1 MSEHDQPQHLA
12 DLDEGDAQLFHPG
25 LNVVARASIF
35 LVLLLVVV
43 LVLALRGYVTSNY
56 VNEVMVRVEQPVPFS
71 HAHHVDGLGIDCRY
85 CHASVEVSAVAEV
98 PPTHTCMTCHS
109 QVWNDSPLLEP
120 VRESYRTST
129 PILWNRVHDLPDF
142 AYFNHSIHVNKGVG
156 CATCHGPVDE
166 MALTYQAEPLTMG
179 WCLECHRDPAQF
191 LRPQEEIFNM
201 DWQLP
206 EDEQRALGQQ
216 LIEEYDID
224 TAYMTECY
232 VCHR

>member
-1 MSEHDQPQHLA
+1 MNEHDQPQQLA

-25 LNVVARASIF
+25 TNVIARVSIMV
-35 LVLLLVVV
+35 VLALLVVAV
-43 LVLALRGYVTSNY
+43 LVLIGFFQSNY
-56 VNEVMVRVEQPVPFS
+56 VDEVMIHIEQPVPFS
-71 HAHHVDGLGIDCRY
+71 HAHHVGGLGIDCRY
-85 CHASVEVSAVAEV
+85 CHASVETSAVAEV

-109 QVWNDSPLLEP
+109 QVWTDSPLLEP

-142 AYFNHSIHVNKGVG
+142 VYFNHSMHLENGVG

-179 WCLECHRDPAQF
+179 WCLDCHREPEQHI
-191 LRPQEEIFNM
+191 RPQEELFNM
-201 DWQLP
+201 NWELP
-206 EDEQRALGQQ
+206 EDEQHALGLQ
-216 LIEEYDID
+216 LVEQYEID
-224 TAYMTECY
+224 TNYLTECY

>member
-1 MSEHDQPQHLA
+1 
-12 DLDEGDAQLFHPG
+12 
-25 LNVVARASIF
+25 
-35 LVLLLVVV
+35 VV